1 MTCIFLFIDCV
12 AVRGTREHFFR
23 SSQFMAIRTSK
34 RLVLLDDKLEHSPE
48 MQNRIIELETIVS
61 SVKQLLEISRLREKK
76 LALAL
81 EDFGVNVSL
90 VIDIEAGGPIETIQH
105 LGCPLEP
112 QITFLQSLFDRGG
125 WLIGLLVFQSC
136 SSFILSAN
144 EELLRNHPSIVYF
157 LTMLVGAGGNAGN
170 QAAVR
175 VIRGLAVGALNEHS
189 IGHFIQRELIMAFSL
204 SALLG
209 MTGLARAL
217 LSAQTSLA
225 ETIAITFTLMII
237 VFISIIA
244 GALLPLLLQ
253 QCRLDPAHSS
263 TSIQVIMDISG
274 VLITCYVA
282 TTLLDTPIG
291 RLFLSR
297 LGVYG

>member
-1 MTCIFLFIDCV
+1 
-12 AVRGTREHFFR
+12 
-23 SSQFMAIRTSK
+23 MAIRSSK
-34 RLVLLDDKLEHSPE
+34 RMVATESKLEPIPE
-48 MQNRIIELETIVS
+48 MLNRIIELETVVT

-90 VIDIEAGGPIETIQH
+90 VIDLEAGSATESISSGNFS
-105 LGCPLEP
+105 CPLEP
-112 QITFLQSLFDRGG
+112 QITFVQSLFDRGG

-189 IGHFIQRELIMAFSL
+189 IGKFIKRELIMAFSL

-217 LSAQTSLA
+217 VSAQTSLA
-225 ETIAITFTLMII
+225 ETVAITLTLMII
-237 VFISIIA
+237 VFISIIT

-274 VLITCYVA
+274 VLITCSMA
-282 TTLLDTPIG
+282 TTLLDTPVG
-291 RLFLSR
+291 RLFLAR

>member
-1 MTCIFLFIDCV
+1 
-12 AVRGTREHFFR
+12 
-23 SSQFMAIRTSK
+23 MAIRTSK
-34 RLVLLDDKLEHSPE
+34 RMVTVDSKQDSTPE
-48 MQNRIIELETIVS
+48 MINRITELDTVVS
-61 SVKQLLEISRLREKK
+61 SLKQLLEVSRAREKK

-90 VIDIEAGGPIETIQH
+90 VIDVEAGGAVEYRGK

-112 QITFLQSLFDRGG
+112 QISFLQSLFDRGG

-189 IGHFIQRELIMAFSL
+189 IGQFIKRELVMAFSL

-225 ETIAITFTLMII
+225 ETVAITLTLMII
-237 VFISIIA
+237 VFISIVT

-263 TSIQVIMDISG
+263 TSIQVIMDIAG
-274 VLITCYVA
+274 VLITCWMA

-291 RLFLSR
+291 RLFLAR